1 MIMAL
6 VLSILSL
13 SLSVFIFIY
22 YLINFKKRLS
32 EIEYPYEVEERI
44 LELLGK
50 FKHVASIKLEMLEK
64 KIEEL
69 RGLIKEA
76 NDMYAALNV
85 SLADMSKVKDELKND
100 SIDISSNSKD
110 RKQMNE
116 SEQPSKAV
124 ENGETNDKQNEPVS
138 KSLEEAFKNSNEKV
152 DEFDEEDNGESLE
165 RKILRLNDEGIKDLD
180 IARRLGLGVGEV
192 RLIIEL
198 FKGQKR
204 G

>member
-1 MIMAL
+1 MAL

-100 SIDISSNSKD
+100 SVDISSNSKD

-138 KSLEEAFKNSNEKV
+138 KSLDEASKNSNEKV

>member
-1 MIMAL
+1 MAL

>member
-1 MIMAL
+1 MAL

-100 SIDISSNSKD
+100 SVDISSNPKD
-110 RKQMNE
+110 GKQMNE

-124 ENGETNDKQNEPVS
+124 ENGETNDKRNEPVS
-138 KSLEEAFKNSNEKV
+138 KSLDEASKNSNEKV